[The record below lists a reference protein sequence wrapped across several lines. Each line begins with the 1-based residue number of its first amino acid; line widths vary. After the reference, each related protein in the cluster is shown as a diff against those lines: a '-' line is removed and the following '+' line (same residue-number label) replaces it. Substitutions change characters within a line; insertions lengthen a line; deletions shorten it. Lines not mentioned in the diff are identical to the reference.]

1 MPADCPPSPQ
11 STVASRADESVALS
25 TASVMH
31 DALFAL
37 AVAISGQIQNEG
49 TLCHGKCLNPRY
61 ETTGDCPSGFC
72 GSGACCQRGSVKPPC
87 NGISMG
93 CEGFK

>member
-1 MPADCPPSPQ
+1 MRA
-11 STVASRADESVALS
+11 ASARRRIRWVRR
-25 TASVMH
+25 VQM
-31 DALFAL
+31 LFAL
-37 AVAISGQIQNEG
+37 AVAAISGQVQNEG

-61 ETTGDCPSGFC
+61 ESTGDCPSGFC

>member
-1 MPADCPPSPQ
+1 M
-11 STVASRADESVALS
+11 
-25 TASVMH
+25 
-31 DALFAL
+31 LFAL
-37 AVAISGQIQNEG
+37 AVAAISGQVQNEG

-61 ETTGDCPSGFC
+61 ESTGDCPSGFC